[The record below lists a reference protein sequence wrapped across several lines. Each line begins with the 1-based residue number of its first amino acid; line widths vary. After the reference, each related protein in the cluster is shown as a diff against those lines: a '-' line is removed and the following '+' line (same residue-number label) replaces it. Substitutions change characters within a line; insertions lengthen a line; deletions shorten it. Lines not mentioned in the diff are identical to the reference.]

1 MFIHL
6 FNHCLTERERTYIII
21 SHSSSC
27 GYIVDVLI
35 FPPGASWCVMGIQ
48 LRQSASDGQRQV
60 VGIFHGRGR
69 ITRRRGPRTAVL
81 PRPSQH
87 IQVHVLRGPVT
98 RPIVPRALVLPSPLQ
113 YV

>member
-69 ITRRRGPRTAVL
+69 ITRRRGQPC
-81 PRPSQH
+81 S
-87 IQVHVLRGPVT
+87 
-98 RPIVPRALVLPSPLQ
+98 RAHLSTSRCTFCAAQ
-113 YV
+113 